1 MSSIKNCLLI
11 TNLSTKNARV
21 NVALPMYRVDL
32 SIEPQAPG
40 ATLSIFFVLVA
51 LHGLFLFI
59 FGRFKKQYNF

>member
-1 MSSIKNCLLI
+1 
-11 TNLSTKNARV
+11 
-21 NVALPMYRVDL
+21 MYRVDL